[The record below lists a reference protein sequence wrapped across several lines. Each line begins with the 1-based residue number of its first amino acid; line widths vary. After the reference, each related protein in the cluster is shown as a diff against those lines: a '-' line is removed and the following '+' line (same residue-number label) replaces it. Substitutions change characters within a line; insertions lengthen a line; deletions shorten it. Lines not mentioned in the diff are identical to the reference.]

1 MTQRFWQLAVTAYGL
16 FLIWLGTQVS
26 GVLLMAVP
34 ILVYLIVSILH
45 LPQESKITL
54 NRTLSTSVIM
64 QNVPIEVKI
73 TLEYEAA
80 GVDMIQVQDPI
91 PDKLERTQ
99 GQNTRLLNPSFP
111 GPAVLEYSVQ
121 GARGR
126 YTFADVSVVLSDHF
140 GLLETHLSVPASA
153 ELQSLPEVA
162 NLGKIKL
169 QPDQTIGFFGP
180 IPARQSGMGLS
191 FWGVRDY
198 YPGDSPRRIN
208 WKLST
213 RRFETLLT
221 NEFEQ
226 ERIANIG
233 LILDARQ
240 QTNLTINEHSLF
252 EMSIYAAAGLA
263 QSFLSDGHRLSLL
276 TYGFGLDRVFPG
288 VGKIQRERIMRSL
301 AQVQVGSNYALESLN
316 YLPTRLFPARS
327 QLVIISP
334 LGHRDYQAF
343 VRIRQEGY
351 PILLVSPN
359 PVEFEKKAFQPG
371 VEAQQALRL
380 ARIERN
386 IQLQKL
392 TRLGVRVID
401 WKVDQPLE
409 QIINSSG
416 IQLSI
421 NNRSLRW
428 INP

>member
-1 MTQRFWQLAVTAYGL
+1 
-16 FLIWLGTQVS
+16 
-26 GVLLMAVP
+26 
-34 ILVYLIVSILH
+34 
-45 LPQESKITL
+45 
-54 NRTLSTSVIM
+54 
-64 QNVPIEVKI
+64 
-73 TLEYEAA
+73 
-80 GVDMIQVQDPI
+80 MIQVQDPI

-162 NLGKIKL
+162 NLGRIKL

-180 IPARQSGMGLS
+180 IPARRSGMGLS

-213 RRFETLLT
+213 RRDETLLT

-316 YLPTRLFPARS
+316 YLPTRLFPAGS

-416 IQLSI
+416 IQHSI
-421 NNRSLRW
+421 NNRNLRW